1 MTFTEVLKEK
11 WRFGGWTVKIITINV
26 IVFLFINL
34 ILNIDEAFLLRHQGN
49 GYSSWVRTLFVLPD
63 DFLSIAK
70 RPWTIITHMFAHE
83 GFFHLAFNMLWFYY
97 GAQLFKQFLGDKRMI
112 YVYILGGV
120 VGAFAQV
127 LATNYIPYFQTSIYS
142 GLIGASGAV
151 YAVFIAVAFFR
162 PMTPIMLFGLFEV
175 KLVFIAM
182 FLVISDF
189 LRLTSLTNVAHMAHL
204 GGALFGVLAIAK
216 LGLFDRLINRMDR
229 FFWIFSGGFSKMRSR
244 MFMRRK
250 PQPKEQHY
258 HKADERYFES
268 KKEVQDRIDAILD
281 KIKHKG
287 YDGLS
292 KAEKD
297 YLFTHKDR
305 L

>member
-11 WRFGGWTVKIITINV
+11 WRYGGWAVKIITINV

-34 ILNIDEAFLLRHQGN
+34 ILNIDEAFLLRQQGS

-63 DFLSIAK
+63 DFLTIAK
-70 RPWTIITHMFAHE
+70 RPWTILTHMFAHE

-97 GAQLFKQFLGDKRMI
+97 GAQLFRQFLGDKRLI
-112 YVYILGGV
+112 YVYILGGIA
-120 VGAFAQV
+120 GALAQV
-127 LATNYIPYFQTSIYS
+127 LATNFIPWFQTSIYS

-151 YAVFIAVAFFR
+151 YAVFIAVAFYR
-162 PMTPIMLFGLFEV
+162 PMTPIMLFGLFQV
-175 KLVFIAM
+175 RLVYIAM

-189 LRLTSLTNVAHMAHL
+189 VRLTSLTNVSHMAHL
-204 GGALFGVLAIAK
+204 GGALFGILAIAQ
-216 LGLFDRLINRMDR
+216 LGVFDRLINRIDR

-244 MFMRRK
+244 LFLRSK
-250 PQPKEQHY
+250 PQPKAQHY
-258 HKADERYFES
+258 HKADERYFET
-268 KKEVQDRIDAILD
+268 KKEVQDKIDAILD